1 MANLEYINKI
11 DMTASSEDIS
21 ENSVTLSPSGEVERN
36 YDPQKLKEKLLKK
49 KEEKKRIEEEKI
61 KEEEEQRKQEEEAK
75 QAHEDEPLDKNIKL
89 MSPTRMVVRRFF
101 RSKLSIVGLIMVV
114 GLFIFSFFGP
124 LVYNEWG
131 ETELD
136 ESGKTI
142 YTTTE
147 IEITDENGDTYII
160 YQTIEK
166 EVKDNFL
173 DTPSKEHI
181 LGTDNEGYDI
191 FVRLMYGGRISLTVS
206 FIAVF
211 VITVLGVVLGGVAG
225 YFGGVIDDIIMRIC
239 DILMCLP
246 GIPILLIISTILDAA
261 EVDGKYRIYLLMI
274 YLTLFSWTGTARL
287 VRGQILSLREQEYMV
302 AAEAMGYSTG
312 RKIFKHLVPNVMPQL
327 IVQMSLSLGSM
338 ILYEATLSY
347 LNLGVKPPY
356 AAWGTMIN
364 IISTNM
370 DVLQNH
376 FNVWGPAGIC
386 IVIAVLGFNFV
397 GDGLRDA
404 LDPKMRR

>member
-1 MANLEYINKI
+1 ME
-11 DMTASSEDIS
+11 E
-21 ENSVTLSPSGEVERN
+21 
-36 YDPQKLKEKLLKK
+36 LKN
-49 KEEKKRIEEEKI
+49 
-61 KEEEEQRKQEEEAK
+61 K
-75 QAHEDEPLDKNIKL
+75 QAAPETVDTEVPLDKNVRL

-101 RSKLSIVGLIMVV
+101 RSKLSILGLIMVI
-114 GLFIFSFFGP
+114 GLFLFSFVGP
-124 LVYNEWG
+124 LIYTQWG
-131 ETELD
+131 EIELD
-136 ESGKTI
+136 ESGKTE
-142 YTTTE
+142 YAVATTTY
-147 IEITDENGDTYII
+147 TVNGVEYTLH
-160 YQTIEK
+160 QTTEK
-166 EVKDNFL
+166 SLKDNFL
-173 DTPSKEHI
+173 AAPSREHI

-211 VITVLGVVLGGVAG
+211 LITILGVILGGVAG
-225 YFGGVIDDIIMRIC
+225 YFGGWIDNVIMRLC

-246 GIPILLIISTILDAA
+246 GIPILLIISTILDASDIDA
-261 EVDGKYRIYLLMI
+261 KYRIYLLMI
-274 YLTLFSWTGTARL
+274 YLTFISWTGTARL

-312 RKIFKHLVPNVMPQL
+312 RKIFKHLIPNVMPQL

-347 LNLGVKPPY
+347 LNLGVKAPY

-364 IISTNM
+364 IISTNQN
-370 DVLQNH
+370 VLQNH
-376 FNVWGPAGIC
+376 WNVWVPAGIC

-404 LDPKMRR
+404 LDPKARR

>member
-1 MANLEYINKI
+1 MEELKNKQNPETQ
-11 DMTASSEDIS
+11 DT
-21 ENSVTLSPSGEVERN
+21 
-36 YDPQKLKEKLLKK
+36 
-49 KEEKKRIEEEKI
+49 
-61 KEEEEQRKQEEEAK
+61 EA
-75 QAHEDEPLDKNIKL
+75 PLDKNVRL

-101 RSKLSIVGLIMVV
+101 RSRLSIIGLVMVI

-124 LVYNEWG
+124 MIYTQWG
-131 ETELD
+131 EIQLD
-136 ESGKTI
+136 ESGKTEYAI
-142 YTTTE
+142 AENTYTVDGVTYTVRQTTE
-147 IEITDENGDTYII
+147 KYL
-160 YQTIEK
+160 
-166 EVKDNFL
+166 KDNFL
-173 DTPSKEHI
+173 SPPSSEHI
-181 LGTDNEGYDI
+181 LGTDNEGYDV

-211 VITVLGVVLGGVAG
+211 LITILGVILGGIAG
-225 YFGGVIDDIIMRIC
+225 YFGGATDNIIMRLC

-246 GIPILLIISTILDAA
+246 GVPILLIISTILDASDIDA
-261 EVDGKYRIYLLMI
+261 KYRIYLLMI
-274 YLTLFSWTGTARL
+274 YLTFISWTGTARL

-302 AAEAMGYSTG
+302 AAEAMGYSTF

-347 LNLGVKPPY
+347 LNLGVKAPY

-364 IISTNM
+364 IISTNQ

-376 FNVWGPAGIC
+376 WYVWVPAGIC

-404 LDPKMRR
+404 LDPKARR

>member
-1 MANLEYINKI
+1 MEEKELNSEAIEEAEVKAQAIEKVEDVEKTEEI
-11 DMTASSEDIS
+11 DQASSE
-21 ENSVTLSPSGEVERN
+21 
-36 YDPQKLKEKLLKK
+36 
-49 KEEKKRIEEEKI
+49 
-61 KEEEEQRKQEEEAK
+61 QETESKAV
-75 QAHEDEPLDKNIKL
+75 ADDEPLDKNIKL
-89 MSPTRMVVRRFF
+89 MSPTRMVLRRFF
-101 RSKLSIVGLIMVV
+101 RSKLSIIGLIMVI
-114 GLFIFSFFGP
+114 GLFVFSFFGP
-124 LVYNEWG
+124 LIYNQWG

-136 ESGKTI
+136 DSGKVI
-142 YTTTE
+142 YTTTTVTV
-147 IEITDENGDTYII
+147 TDDDGQTYEVK
-160 YQTIEK
+160 QTIEK
-166 EVKDNFL
+166 KVKDNFL
-173 DTPSKEHI
+173 APPSKDHI

-211 VITVLGVVLGGVAG
+211 VITILGVVLGGVAG
-225 YFGGVIDDIIMRIC
+225 YFGGAIDNVIMRIC

-370 DVLQNH
+370 DILQNH